1 MIKASYSKRTLF
13 FKQPAGTSRGIL
25 TQKEVFYL
33 ILFESENPSKKGIGE
48 IAPIPGLSIDAV
60 PELEQ
65 KIKSLVKKINAGNKI
80 ERDEFVGFPAVAFG
94 YETALLGIKSLS
106 PVLLFPSEFT
116 EGIKGIPI
124 NGLIWMGTKE
134 FMIKQV
140 EEKIAAGFKCLKLK
154 IGAISFQAELEII
167 RSIRD
172 RFPHSELEIRVDAN
186 GAFTPEKALSI
197 LEQLALFHI
206 HSIEQPIKAGQF
218 KAMKNLCANSPLPI
232 VLDEEL
238 IGITTR
244 QEKEDLLDSIQP
256 QYIILK
262 PSLIGGIR
270 ASEEWIFLAGER
282 RIGWWVTSA
291 LESNIGLNAIAQWVA
306 TLNCLN
312 YQGLG
317 TGGLFTNNVACPLYI
332 SNGTIFYGTH
342 GNWNLEMI

>member
-1 MIKASYSKRTLF
+1 MIKAIYSKHTLF

-25 TQKEVFYL
+25 TQKDVFYL
-33 ILFESENPSKKGIGE
+33 TLFEPENTSKKGIGE
-48 IAPIPGLSIDAV
+48 ISTIPGLSIDAV

-65 KIKSLVKKINAGNKI
+65 KIKSLVKKINVGNKI
-80 ERDEFVGFPAVAFG
+80 ETDEFVGFPAVAFA

-116 EGIKGIPI
+116 DGTKGIPI

-140 EEKIAAGFKCLKLK
+140 EEKITAGFKCLKLK
-154 IGAISFQAELEII
+154 IGAINLQVELEII
-167 RSIRD
+167 RSIRE
-172 RFPHSELEIRVDAN
+172 RFSHSELEIRVDAN
-186 GAFTPEKALSI
+186 GAFTPGNALPI
-197 LEQLALFHI
+197 LEQLATFDL

-218 KAMKNLCANSPLPI
+218 KAMKKLCANSPLPI

-238 IGITTR
+238 IGITSR
-244 QEKEDLLDSIQP
+244 IEKEKLLDIIQP

-270 ASEEWIFLAGER
+270 AAEEWIFLAGER
-282 RIGWWVTSA
+282 RIAWWVTSA
-291 LESNIGLNAIAQWVA
+291 LESNIGLNVIAQWVA

-317 TGGLFTNNVACPLYI
+317 TGGLFTNNVECPLYI
-332 SNGTIFYGTH
+332 SNGTIFYGSHT
-342 GNWNLEMI
+342 NWNLNII

>member
-1 MIKASYSKRTLF
+1 MIKATYSKRTLF
-13 FKQPAGTSRGIL
+13 FKLPAGTSRGIL
-25 TQKEVFYL
+25 TEKDVFYL
-33 ILFESENPSKKGIGE
+33 TLFESENPTKKGIGE
-48 IAPIPGLSIDAV
+48 IATIPGLSIDAV

-65 KIKSLVKKINAGNKI
+65 KIKSLVHKINSGDKI
-80 ERDEFVGFPAVAFG
+80 EADEFMGFPALEFA
-94 YETALLGIKSLS
+94 YETALLGINSLS

-116 EGIKGIPI
+116 EGTKGVPI

-140 EEKIAAGFKCLKLK
+140 EEKLAAGFKCLKLK
-154 IGAISFQAELEII
+154 IGSIDFQAELEII
-167 RSIRD
+167 RSIRERYPVD
-172 RFPHSELEIRVDAN
+172 KLEIRVDAN
-186 GAFTPEKALSI
+186 GAFTPENVLPV
-197 LEQLALFHI
+197 LEQLATFNI

-218 KAMKNLCANSPLPI
+218 EAMKKLCVESPLPI

-238 IGITTR
+238 IGITSR
-244 QEKEDLLDSIQP
+244 QKKEELLDIIQP

-270 ASEEWIFLAGER
+270 ASEEWIFLAGEQ

-306 TLNCLN
+306 SLNCIN

-317 TGGLFTNNVACPLYI
+317 TGGLFTNNVESPLYI
-332 SNGTIFYGTH
+332 ANGTINYGAHTS
-342 GNWNLEMI
+342 WNLEMI